1 MDFQKQL
8 FYLKTQQIKIEINL
22 GWKANTLILEGY
34 DIGTTVENLRGDSDY
49 EYNIIVKD
57 AELEKLYYLNN
68 VEVGQKLLLVEA
80 IAKKIN
86 GNKSYSEFQ
95 EYLKENGIG
104 YEAFTW

>member
-8 FYLKTQQIKIEINL
+8 FYLKTPQIKIEINL
-22 GWKANTLILEGY
+22 GWKDNTLILDGY

-49 EYNIIVKD
+49 EYNITVKD

-95 EYLKENGIG
+95 KYLKENGIG
-104 YEAFTW
+104 YEAFSW